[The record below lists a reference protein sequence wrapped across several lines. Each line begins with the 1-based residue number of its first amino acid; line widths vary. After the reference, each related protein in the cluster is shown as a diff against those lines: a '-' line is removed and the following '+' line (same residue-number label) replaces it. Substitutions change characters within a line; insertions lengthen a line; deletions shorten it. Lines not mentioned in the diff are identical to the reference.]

1 MFSKRIEE
9 VIQASLVDGVISDKE
24 RQVIK
29 HLAQQEGID
38 GDTVDVLLDARIQEL
53 TAQHKAAQRVCPR
66 CGASIDAFSA
76 TCPYCGQEV
85 AQRSAVSSMR
95 ELNAKLSR
103 VHDLEQR
110 RTIITSF
117 PVPNTRE
124 DLLEFLSL
132 SAANAKK
139 TGGLLD
145 KPIVRFLLVIA
156 AFWLVFFFISIA
168 GKKDPESTFNDYTF
182 SGLLFMD
189 LAMAFIV
196 GSWFA
201 LRYAK
206 KGGSKEVKEHNE
218 MVGTWRTKFDQ
229 VMTKARLSLRS
240 GEDIDMLDRLQREV
254 HGK

>member
-1 MFSKRIEE
+1 MFSDKIEE
-9 VIQASLVDGVISDKE
+9 VIRASLTDGVISDKE

-53 TAQHKAAQRVCPR
+53 TAQRKADQRVCPR
-66 CGASIDAFSA
+66 CGAAIEAFDAR
-76 TCPYCGQEV
+76 CPYCGHEV
-85 AQRSAVSSMR
+85 TQRRAASSMK
-95 ELNAKLSR
+95 ELNARLSSIS
-103 VHDLEQR
+103 DLEQR
-110 RTIITSF
+110 RSIITSF

-145 KPIVRFLLVIA
+145 KPVVRYLLVIA
-156 AFWLVFFFISIA
+156 AFWLVFALLSVT
-168 GKKDPESTFNDYTF
+168 GKNDPDSSLKDYSMPALILT
-182 SGLLFMD
+182 D
-189 LAMAFIV
+189 LAMAFVI
-196 GSWFA
+196 GSWFG
-201 LRYAK
+201 LKYAK

-218 MVGTWRTKFDQ
+218 MVSTWRSKFDQ

-240 GEDIDMLDRLQREV
+240 GEDIDLMDRLQREV
-254 HGK
+254 HGQ